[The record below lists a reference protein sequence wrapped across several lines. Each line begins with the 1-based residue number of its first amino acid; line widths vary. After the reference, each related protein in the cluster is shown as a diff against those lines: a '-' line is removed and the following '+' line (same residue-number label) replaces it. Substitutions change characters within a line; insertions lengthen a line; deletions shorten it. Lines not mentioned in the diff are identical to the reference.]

1 MKIILALVLCLAMLT
16 SVAGVAGA
24 GYEPAGE
31 YTELERCVDYYNKH
45 VEKVPKFL
53 NPIIG
58 DQTIDVHILN
68 DNETVLVCGVRTE
81 GVSVAEFNNVP
92 FPDPDMDVY
101 IKQSLI
107 DRVLADDRSATKKRI
122 KQELAA
128 EDSGLAA
135 FRVAYKEVYSSGEL
149 KCVPHRMETKIRMF
163 VLKLFA

>member
-1 MKIILALVLCLAMLT
+1 MKRILALVFCLAML
-16 SVAGVAGA
+16 VGVASA
-24 GYEPAGE
+24 GYEPLEE
-31 YTELERCVDYYNKH
+31 YTELEQCIGYYNMH
-45 VEKVPKFL
+45 AEKVPKFV

-58 DQTIDVHILN
+58 DQTIDVYILN
-68 DNETVLVCGVRTE
+68 DTATVLVCGVRTE

-107 DRVLADDRSATKKRI
+107 DRLLAEDRSSIKKRV
-122 KQELAA
+122 KQELAS

-135 FRVAYKEVYSSGEL
+135 FRMAYKEVYDSGEF